1 MLNKTI
7 LNKKIKQMKKI
18 TPLFSKKLLIL
29 SISLALTSASYAIDT
44 HDHDE
49 HDAHKIEATH
59 DSHDDHHD
67 SDMKDDHD
75 EHGDEDDHDKHGDE
89 DDHDKHGD
97 EDDHDAHNKEGGK
110 DDHGHDDEHEEAGFV
125 KITREQQVMAGI
137 KVITIRAQKNI
148 NQTISAPGEVVND
161 LYNTTLLTTQ
171 IDSKVLKRKVV
182 LGQHVKEG
190 DVIAVLYSLDIA
202 TAQNQLKVALSE
214 WLRVRKLGKQ
224 SVGAKRFI
232 NAKAEVEKNKLLLM
246 AYGFNQQLT
255 EQFILGKNNFKS
267 GEYPVIAPHDGVIL
281 EDNFQSGQFLSAG
294 STIALLVDEDNVWVE
309 ALLAPEIGQRI
320 PVGTK
325 AKVIIGHKTFFASV
339 IHDSHAIDETTRT
352 RKIRLSIKNTGHL
365 LHAGHFARVFLELPL
380 NLKGKNDKVILLPE
394 TALMRS
400 SDGDWTVFIEQEPG
414 VFKQE
419 EVDLENTINGMH
431 RIKGV
436 KPGQRVAIKGAFF
449 LASEIAKGGF
459 DPHNH

>member
-1 MLNKTI
+1 MLNNHKKQVVKTHR
-7 LNKKIKQMKKI
+7 LY
-18 TPLFSKKLLIL
+18 SKKLLIL
-29 SISLALTSASYAIDT
+29 SVSLALTSISYAIDT

-49 HDAHKIEATH
+49 LESHKIKISLDNHDTH
-59 DSHDDHHD
+59 GDKDEHD
-67 SDMKDDHD
+67 K
-75 EHGDEDDHDKHGDE
+75 HGDEDEHGEHDTHGDEEEHEDHDKHGDE
-89 DDHDKHGD
+89 EEHDDHDKHGNKD
-97 EDDHDAHNKEGGK
+97 E
-110 DDHGHDDEHEEAGFV
+110 HGHGDEHEEASFV
-125 KITREQQVMAGI
+125 KMSPEQQAMAGI
-137 KVITIRAQKNI
+137 KVITIKAQKNL
-148 NQTISAPGEVVND
+148 NQIISAPGEVVND

-182 LGQHVKEG
+182 LGQHVNKG
-190 DVIAVLYSLDIA
+190 DVIAILYSLNIA

-214 WLRVRKLGKQ
+214 WQRVRKLGKQ
-224 SVGAKRFI
+224 SVGAKRYI
-232 NAKAEVEKNKLLLM
+232 NAKAEVEKNKSLLM

-281 EDNFQSGQFLSAG
+281 EDNFQSGQYLSAG
-294 STIALLVDEDNVWVE
+294 STIALLVDEDSVWVE

-325 AKVIIGHKTFFASV
+325 AKIIIGNKTFYAKV
-339 IHDSHAIDETTRT
+339 IHDSHAIDEITRT
-352 RKIRLSIKNTGHL
+352 RKIRLSIKNKGHL

-380 NLKGKNDKVILLPE
+380 ISKGKNDKVILLPE

-431 RIKGV
+431 RIKGL

>member
-1 MLNKTI
+1 MLNTIMLNK
-7 LNKKIKQMKKI
+7 KKKQVLKTHRLYSKI
-18 TPLFSKKLLIL
+18 LLIL
-29 SISLALTSASYAIDT
+29 SISLALTSATYAIET

-59 DSHDDHHD
+59 DSHDDQHD
-67 SDMKDDHD
+67 SDMK
-75 EHGDEDDHDKHGDE
+75 DDHDKHGDE
-89 DDHDKHGD
+89 DDHDEH
-97 EDDHDAHNKEGGK
+97 DDHDKHGGK
-110 DDHGHDDEHEEAGFV
+110 DEHGHDGEHEEAGFV
-125 KITREQQVMAGI
+125 KMSPEQQAMAGI
-137 KVITIRAQKNI
+137 KVITIKAQKNI
-148 NQTISAPGEVVND
+148 NQIISAPGEVVND

-182 LGQHVKEG
+182 LGQHVREG

-214 WLRVRKLGKQ
+214 WQRVRKLGKQ

-232 NAKAEVEKNKLLLM
+232 NAKAEVEKNKSLLM

-365 LHAGHFARVFLELPL
+365 LHAGHFARVLLELPL
-380 NLKGKNDKVILLPE
+380 NLKGKNNKVILLPE

-431 RIKGV
+431 RIKGL